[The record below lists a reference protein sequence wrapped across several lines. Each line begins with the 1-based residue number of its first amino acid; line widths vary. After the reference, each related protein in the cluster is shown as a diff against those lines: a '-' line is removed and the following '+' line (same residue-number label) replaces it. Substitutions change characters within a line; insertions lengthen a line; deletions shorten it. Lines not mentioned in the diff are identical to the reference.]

1 MLKHPCA
8 SERLSLISPV
18 FTEDMRLSFAL
29 LFQLLSLT
37 FISAAPAA
45 LGPDVTATSIPPQ
58 STICGEIVNSC
69 NDTFAAKQAY
79 DCLKSVPFDPA
90 VATNFIQYYNDTIQ
104 FHSTLA
110 YLKNPPSSYQQ
121 PAVDIEAG
129 LQRIQDEI
137 NNGTFPNQYA
147 FEATLQ
153 NLVYSAHDAHLQLQ
167 SGILDVFTFMSPYS
181 LVSLSED
188 GVQIPKVYV
197 VDDISLQQSDS
208 GFTPSAIKTING
220 QDVTAYLTQ
229 FAAVNSAGNIE
240 PNADWNDLMTSWA
253 AYIQDDYS
261 TLEAYVEFFPGD
273 TIALG
278 FENGTEPDPL
288 SWQAVYNSPGPT
300 GPLATGG
307 DFYNFFV
314 LGFYPASYDPNAP
327 DPCANSSDSSTA
339 AATAASTSSSSIS
352 SSSDGATPSVTS
364 FPGSAYPNDTDVFQP
379 NLYPSGG
386 GFLTGYFLTNIS
398 TAVLS
403 IPTFNMEGD
412 DIQTFSDTIQK
423 FLDTAHN
430 AGLSKVLIDLQQN
443 LGGETLLADDTFKRF
458 FPSNDTFRGSR
469 LRAQPFAN
477 VIGNT
482 FTQFYQDQISQNSS
496 VYDDLSASDFVATS
510 RIDVETNQ
518 NFTSWAQFFG
528 PHPFN
533 GDLFTTVQR
542 ENISDSLYDNETLG
556 IDIPGASVP
565 ATSRQLYDPE
575 NIILLTDGLCS
586 SACAVFVEMMH
597 HEAGVKAVTV
607 GGRPSSGPM
616 QIASGTRGAQI
627 YLAQNIDD
635 DISVAESFNATT
647 NTSLPDR
654 EVDTWID
661 FLSVNLRDQIRREDF
676 ETDGTPVQFLYDAAD
691 CRIFYTA
698 DTLSDYS
705 KLWRYAVRAIDDP
718 SSLCVQGSTSFSST
732 RATGSAAS
740 SPPPPSQ
747 KSIYNASLT
756 YGTSNQFTNF
766 LPSDL
771 ELDDYFPASV
781 KGGSVRV
788 QPVHQVCNN
797 HGNGCSF
804 GRCQLTKDE
813 HRVEEFNGRQVH
825 YYSGTCPTNNVASS
839 GFVGLSTKVDE
850 PAEYQRRWRGGEGA
864 SLLRRSF
871 GAFRGK

>member
-1 MLKHPCA
+1 
-8 SERLSLISPV
+8 
-18 FTEDMRLSFAL
+18 MRLAFAL
-29 LFQLLSLT
+29 LFQLLSFT
-37 FISAAPAA
+37 FISAAPAPA
-45 LGPDVTATSIPPQ
+45 PDVTATSLPPQ
-58 STICGEIVNSC
+58 STICGDIVNSC
-69 NDTFAAKQAY
+69 NDTFTAKQAY
-79 DCLKSVPFDPA
+79 ECLKSVPFDPA

-137 NNGTFPNQYA
+137 NKGTFPNQYA

-181 LVSLSED
+181 LVSLSQD

-197 VDDISLQQSDS
+197 VDDISLQQPASD
-208 GFTPSAIKTING
+208 FTPSAIKTING
-220 QDVTAYLTQ
+220 QDVGAYLTQ
-229 FAAVNSAGNIE
+229 FAAVNSAGNVE
-240 PNADWNDLMTSWA
+240 PNADWNDLMTSSA

-278 FENGTEPDPL
+278 FENGTELDPVP
-288 SWQAVYNSPGPT
+288 WQAVYNSPGPT

-327 DPCANSSDSSTA
+327 DPCANSSDPLTA
-339 AATAASTSSSSIS
+339 AATSVAATAASTSSSSIN

-364 FPGSAYPNDTDVFQP
+364 FPDSAYPNNTDVFQP

-386 GFLTGYFLTNIS
+386 GFVTGYFLTNIS

-443 LGGETLLADDTFKRF
+443 LGGETLLAVDTFKRF

-469 LRAQPFAN
+469 LRAQSFAN
-477 VIGNT
+477 IIGNT
-482 FTQFYQDQISQNSS
+482 FTQFYQDQRSQNSS

-528 PHPFN
+528 PHTFN
-533 GDLFTTVQR
+533 DDLFTTVQR
-542 ENISDSLYDNETLG
+542 ENISDSLYDNEALG
-556 IDIPGASVP
+556 IDIPGASIP

-635 DISVAESFNATT
+635 DISVAKSFNATT
-647 NTSLPDR
+647 NSSLPDR
-654 EVDTWID
+654 EVDMWID

-676 ETDGTPVQFLYDAAD
+676 ETNGTPVQFLYDAAD

-698 DTLSDYS
+698 DTWSDYS
-705 KLWRYAVRAIDDP
+705 KLWRYVVRASGDP
-718 SSLCVQGSTSFSST
+718 SSLCVQGSTGFSYTSASGST
-732 RATGSAAS
+732 AS
-740 SPPPPSQ
+740 SPPPPPQTSV
-747 KSIYNASLT
+747 YNASLT

-771 ELDDYFPASV
+771 ELDDFFPAF

-788 QPVHQVCNN
+788 RPINQVDNN
-797 HGNGCSF
+797 LGNECSF
-804 GRCQLTKDE
+804 GPCQPTTNK
-813 HRVEEFNGRQVH
+813 HRVAEINGRQVH
-825 YYSGTCPTNNVASS
+825 YHSRTYRTNSVASS
-839 GFVGLSTKVDE
+839 RFVGLSTKVDE
-850 PAEYQRRWRGGEGA
+850 PAEIVPRWRAGDGA
-864 SLLRRSF
+864 PSSRSSF
-871 GAFRGK
+871 GTFRGK

>member
-1 MLKHPCA
+1 
-8 SERLSLISPV
+8 
-18 FTEDMRLSFAL
+18 MRLAFAL
-29 LFQLLSLT
+29 LCHVLSLT
-37 FISAAPAA
+37 FISATIAG
-45 LGPDVTATSIPPQ
+45 LGPDVTATSLPPQ
-58 STICGEIVNSC
+58 STKCGDIVNSC
-69 NDTFAAKQAY
+69 NATFTAKQAY
-79 DCLKSVPFDPA
+79 DCLNSVPFDPA

-137 NNGTFPNQYA
+137 NNGTFPNQYS

-181 LVSLSED
+181 LVSLSDD

-197 VDDISLQQSDS
+197 VDDISLQLSDID
-208 GFTPSAIKTING
+208 FTPSAIKTING

-229 FAAVNSAGNIE
+229 IAAVNSAGNIE

-261 TLEAYVEFFPGD
+261 TLEAYVEFFPGE

-278 FENGTEPDPL
+278 FENGTDLKPL
-288 SWQAVYNSPGPT
+288 PWQAVYNSPGPT

-327 DPCANSSDSSTA
+327 DPCASSVNSSDSSTTA
-339 AATAASTSSSSIS
+339 TISVVATAASTSLSSII
-352 SSSDGATPSVTS
+352 SSSDGATVTS
-364 FPGSAYPNDTDVFQP
+364 FPNSAYPNNTDVFQP

-386 GFLTGYFLTNIS
+386 GFVTGYFLTNIS

-403 IPTFNMEGD
+403 IPTFNMEGG
-412 DIQTFSDTIQK
+412 DIQTFSDTIQN

-443 LGGETLLADDTFKRF
+443 LGGETLLAVDTFKRF

-482 FTQFYQDQISQNSS
+482 FTQFYQDQRSQNSS

-533 GDLFTTVQR
+533 DDLFTTVQR
-542 ENISDSLYDNETLG
+542 ENISDSLFDNETLG
-556 IDIPGASVP
+556 IQITGASVP
-565 ATSRQLYDPE
+565 ATSGQLYDPE

-607 GGRPSSGPM
+607 GGRPSLGPM

-635 DISVAESFNATT
+635 DISVAEYFNATT
-647 NTSLPDR
+647 NSSLPDR

-705 KLWRYAVRAIDDP
+705 KLWRYAVRASDDP
-718 SSLCVQGSTSFSST
+718 SSLCVQGSTGFSYT
-732 RATGSAAS
+732 KVAGSAAS
-740 SPPPPSQ
+740 SPPPTSQ
-747 KSIYNASLT
+747 TSVYNASLT
-756 YGTSNQFTNF
+756 SGTTNQFTNF

-788 QPVHQVCNN
+788 RPVNQACNN

-804 GRCQLTKDE
+804 GRCQLTTDE

-825 YYSGTCPTNNVASS
+825 YYSGTCPTNSVASS

-850 PAEYQRRWRGGEGA
+850 PAEYHRRWRDVEGA
-864 SLLRRSF
+864 PSLRRSF